1 VKARRPRRRE
11 DGSAAGRTR
20 RVVLCVQNLSVP
32 QDRRVWREAL
42 TLRAAGHEVW
52 VIGPSGPGLARRE
65 RLEGV
70 HVLRW
75 PPPPALPGVIGQV
88 VETVAALAWTAWLLR
103 HVRRAGPIDVFH
115 VANPPDTFVLL
126 GGPMRRRG
134 TRFVYDQHDLCPE
147 LLAAQ
152 TGEDSV
158 KVRLVGPLLR
168 WLERRSYRAADLVIA
183 PNNSYRQIALARGG
197 VQPDAVVVVRSGPD
211 TVVPPAAPPRWP
223 LVVAFAGMMNPQ
235 DRVDVLL
242 DAAAL
247 VLARRPGALR
257 IELVGTGDD
266 VPRLRQRALDL
277 GIDDVVEFRGW
288 LSGDDLAARLQQAT
302 AAVSLDEDNPFNR
315 LSTMTKVP
323 EYLALGLPSVV
334 ADLPENRISAGGAAR
349 YFAPGDPA
357 DLARQLEV
365 LLDQPDELRRLRAEA
380 CRRAPAL
387 RWEHSASRLVAAYR
401 WLLDGGP
408 AVPGE
413 QHVEEARG
421 TAA

>member
-1 VKARRPRRRE
+1 
-11 DGSAAGRTR
+11 
-20 RVVLCVQNLSVP
+20 
-32 QDRRVWREAL
+32 
-42 TLRAAGHEVW
+42 
-52 VIGPSGPGLARRE
+52 
-65 RLEGV
+65 
-70 HVLRW
+70 
-75 PPPPALPGVIGQV
+75 
-88 VETVAALAWTAWLLR
+88 
-103 HVRRAGPIDVFH
+103 
-115 VANPPDTFVLL
+115 
-126 GGPMRRRG
+126 
-134 TRFVYDQHDLCPE
+134 
-147 LLAAQ
+147 
-152 TGEDSV
+152 
-158 KVRLVGPLLR
+158 
-168 WLERRSYRAADLVIA
+168 VIA

-211 TVVPPAAPPRWP
+211 TVVPPSAPPRWP

-266 VPRLRQRALDL
+266 VPRLRQSALDL

-365 LLDQPDELRRLRAEA
+365 LLEQPDELRRLRAEA
-380 CRRAPAL
+380 TRRAPAL
-387 RWEHSASRLVAAYR
+387 RWEHSARRLVAAYR

-421 TAA
+421 SAA